1 MPDIMMSED
10 SNTISYNTN
19 IVKRVIKMGK
29 INVLL
34 GCMFAQK
41 TTELLRRVRRY
52 KSIGYKVLVVNYIGD
67 TRYAK
72 DCIASHD
79 KEIEKAVCVERLES
93 VDHMVRSGEYD
104 VIAIDEGQFFGD
116 LFERVTQW
124 ADELPVH
131 IVVVGLDGDSD
142 RKPFG
147 DMLRLIPHAE
157 EVERLS
163 AFCSIC
169 RDGSI
174 GIYSK
179 YFGEEPKDENGVA
192 IGGAE
197 SYRPVCRK
205 HYLQNLQNLQ
215 NLQKT

>member
-1 MPDIMMSED
+1 M
-10 SNTISYNTN
+10 T
-19 IVKRVIKMGK
+19 GK
-29 INVLL
+29 ICLL
-34 GCMFAQK
+34 TGCMFAQK

-52 KSIGYKVLVVNYIGD
+52 KSIGYKVLIVNYIGD
-67 TRYAK
+67 TRYGK

-79 KEIEKAVCVERLES
+79 NEIEKAACVEKLEMI
-93 VDHMVRSGEYD
+93 DHLVRSGDYN
-104 VIAIDEGQFFGD
+104 VVAIDEGQFFTD
-116 LFERVTQW
+116 LYDYVTKW

-131 IVVVGLDGDSD
+131 IVISGLDGTSE

-163 AFCSIC
+163 AFCSQC
-169 RDGSI
+169 RDGTVAVF
-174 GIYSK
+174 SK
-179 YFGEEPKDENGVA
+179 YFGEAPKDENGVA

-205 HYLQNLQNLQ
+205 HFLM
-215 NLQKT
+215 T